1 MHEWALADGV
11 VSTALRAAKTE
22 KLKKITKI
30 KVKIGELQ
38 QIDVDIFR
46 HAIEDVIRPQE
57 SILTDTQIEIGTEAA
72 VLRCR
77 KCHHEWPFADAMNRL
92 GEDEAESI
100 HFIPE
105 IAHVYI
111 RCPSCKSPDFEVMK
125 GRGVWIDSIEGEE

>member
-92 GEDEAESI
+92 EKDEAESI

>member
-11 VSTALRAAKTE
+11 VSTALKVAENE

-38 QIDVDIFR
+38 QIDLDIFR
-46 HAIEDVIRPQE
+46 HALEDVIRPQE
-57 SILTDTQIEIGTEAA
+57 GMLRDTQIEIGTEAA
-72 VLRCR
+72 ILRCR
-77 KCHHEWPFADAMNRL
+77 NCRREWRFADAMSRL
-92 GEDEAESI
+92 DEDEAESI

-111 RCPSCKSPDFEVMK
+111 RCPSCRSPDFEVIK
-125 GRGVWIDSIEGEE
+125 GRGVWIDSIEGE